1 MESSNGMSE
10 EKIKLKRG
18 NCRDD
23 GMILWASAKGYE
35 TWVSP
40 DEFLDKKE
48 KARIAMIEWRKINP
62 LKARQWAKKWRENN
76 PEKAKES
83 CAKWARK
90 NPEKIKVKQA
100 LWTSRNPDKVKELAR
115 KKYLKQKLRNP
126 DALRDKS
133 RLSASKWRANN
144 PELSKQRARKWQ
156 IENAAKT
163 VAYTQ
168 KREAQKRAS
177 IPADC
182 RDRIVS
188 GLYVIAERISRCT
201 GIQHEVDHVWPLS
214 KGGSHCHRNLQVIP
228 AALNRR
234 KSARLD
240 FDLPSCYQSEGRRV
254 QKPSASP

>member
-1 MESSNGMSE
+1 MVFWAYANG
-10 EKIKLKRG
+10 R
-18 NCRDD
+18 
-23 GMILWASAKGYE
+23 E

-40 DEFLDKKE
+40 DEFLDQKE
-48 KARIAMIEWRKINP
+48 KARVAMIEWRRLNP
-62 LKARQWAKKWRENN
+62 SKVRMWAKKWRESN
-76 PEKAKES
+76 PQRAKES
-83 CAKWARK
+83 CAKWARQ
-90 NPEKIKVKQA
+90 NPEKIKAKQIV
-100 LWTSRNPDKVKELAR
+100 WVSRNHGKVKELAR
-115 KKYLKQKLRNP
+115 KKYQKQKLLNP
-126 DALRDKS
+126 DALRE
-133 RLSASKWRANN
+133 RTRASVGRWRANN
-144 PELSKQRARKWQ
+144 PEISKQRARKWQ

-228 AALNRR
+228 AALNRK

-240 FDLPSCYQSEGRRV
+240 FDLPSCYQSEGWRA
-254 QKPSASP
+254 PPPPT